1 MPEQQEDVG
10 ESEIET
16 DVVEG
21 GQITGEQT
29 QDFKPSHQNEANG
42 TTNGCN
48 SGMSARKLAAN
59 RRNATKST
67 GPKSSQGKR
76 NSSRNAI
83 KHGILSKDVVVAKG
97 DGAEDA
103 VEFEALRQQ
112 LWEKYDPQDIQDE
125 LDVEELATAYWRK
138 CRALRAEMGSIR
150 LPLDTIRADRS
161 RERLGNFERQALLL
175 NLDGNK
181 EHLLATPES
190 IEHLL
195 RLIGELEMEIQNQG
209 YVLSNSSRFE
219 VLEYFGVQLTG
230 GVRKGQL
237 LERLTS
243 LKADLTAR
251 RRAAV
256 QVDSMHLEAQIAAA
270 ALPSTEVTT
279 KVVRY
284 MTAIDRRIEQIRNR
298 LEKSAELRRN

>member
-1 MPEQQEDVG
+1 MPDQQEDVG

-16 DVVEG
+16 DVVQG

-29 QDFKPSHQNEANG
+29 QDFKPSQQNEANV

-190 IEHLL
+190 IDHLL
-195 RLIGELEMEIQNQG
+195 RVIGELEMEIQNQG
-209 YVLSNSSRFE
+209 YVPSNSSKFE
-219 VLEYFGVQLTG
+219 VLEHFGVQLT
-230 GVRKGQL
+230 VRQGQL

-251 RRAAV
+251 RRDAV
-256 QVDSMHLEAQIAAA
+256 QVDSMHLEAQIAAD

-279 KVVRY
+279 KIVRY
-284 MTAIDRRIEQIRNR
+284 TTAIDRRIEQIRNR
-298 LEKSAELRRN
+298 LEKSAERRRN